1 MNELYLALGFYALLV
16 AALGVGLA
24 GYLRLSREIDRL
36 RRELAR
42 TPPPAAPAA
51 RPVRSI
57 DVPDRERILRLDR
70 RGEAPA
76 TIAAALG
83 VPSNVVEFT
92 LKVDRLK
99 TPA

>member
-1 MNELYLALGFYALLV
+1 MNELYLALGFYALLA
-16 AALGVGLA
+16 AALGMGLA

-42 TPPPAAPAA
+42 TPSPPPAVRPA
-51 RPVRSI
+51 RSI
-57 DVPDRERILRLDR
+57 DVSDRERILRLDR

-83 VPSNVVEFT
+83 VPSNVVEFA

-99 TPA
+99 ASA